1 MACNAYLADITDPKH
16 RTKRVAFMT
25 GFFWIGYNGG
35 KALSGIIKEELGFM
49 HNFALSMLASV
60 LTGIYS
66 FIFLKDSTRIR
77 QARLQEEAR
86 LAGIKEDSENKL
98 EVEEE
103 EKYTTKEQLRQLFS
117 LRNVKAGVK

>member
-16 RTKRVAFMT
+16 RTKRIAFNA
-25 GFFWIGYNGG
+25 GFFYIGFNAG

-66 FIFLKDSTRIR
+66 FVFLKDSTRIR
-77 QARLQEEAR
+77 QARLQKEAR
-86 LAGIKEDSENKL
+86 LAGNKEDPQNNV

-103 EKYTTKEQLRQLFS
+103 EKYTTKEKLRQLFS
-117 LRNVKAGVK
+117 LKNVKAGVK